1 MNGSY
6 WLENLNE
13 TIEVWL
19 QTDEFETGH
28 GFRII
33 YEIIPASE
41 EGLYEA
47 KSELNVSSGSE
58 TLTDV
63 CMKTANIWLS
73 TEHV

>member
-47 KSELNVSSGSE
+47 KS
-58 TLTDV
+58 
-63 CMKTANIWLS
+63 MQ
-73 TEHV
+73 